1 MRYQAVPRA
10 LLATALLAA
19 VASPTVEAQQPPQRP
34 GQPQGQQPLTQQPA
48 VPPRPW
54 TFTPSLD
61 VAERFDDNIFL
72 TANDRTSD
80 FITEVT
86 PRLALQYQSNLLNIE
101 GSYSIVAQYFAE
113 TTDLNNFGDNQQA
126 ILTLGYR
133 PTSQLTLSLNGY
145 YVKSSETT
153 ILLDRATVPVTVD
166 ILPTSESERTLT
178 EQYTLNAS
186 GSYRFTPRTT
196 GTATYSFA
204 ATDQEDTATSYSN
217 SVGLGVSY
225 QLTSRDVVLL
235 NTTATFFTSS
245 DDDTPD
251 QESYSVTPGWTRTWT
266 PSLTTTL
273 NAGPQITDG
282 DIRPTISAAASYQAT
297 RELSVNV
304 SYSYG
309 TGLVVGETGA
319 QQTSSLA
326 GSLVYQPLQDLR
338 ISVSGEWTNSAPLGG
353 SFDEGDDWFFAADHS
368 TVSSHQMAVDVP
380 QLSVQPL
387 GIDDGRLDPGQSSDD
402 RSDLRLSLVL
412 LIRSQASTSD
422 GSDGSTRRWQPGLSF
437 HIAGSGTSADRSA
450 TAQRVPQPRSGA
462 ETGLQLPRPL

>member
-1 MRYQAVPRA
+1 MRYQAVPRS

-34 GQPQGQQPLTQQPA
+34 GQPPGQPLAQQPA
-48 VPPRPW
+48 APTRPW
-54 TFTPSLD
+54 TLTPSLD

-101 GSYSIVAQYFAE
+101 GSYSIVAQYYAE

-145 YVKSSETT
+145 YVRSSETT

-166 ILPTSESERTLT
+166 IIPTSESERTLT

-186 GSYRFTPRTT
+186 GSYRFDSRTT

-225 QLTSRDVVLL
+225 QLTSRDVALL

-245 DDDTPD
+245 DDEAAD
-251 QESYSVTPGWTRTWT
+251 QESYSVTPGWTRQWT
-266 PSLTTTL
+266 PSLTTSL
-273 NAGPQITDG
+273 NAGPQVTDG
-282 DIRPTISAAASYQAT
+282 EIRPTISVAASYQAT
-297 RELSVNV
+297 RELFVNLR
-304 SYSYG
+304 YSYG
-309 TGLVVGETGA
+309 TGLAVGEVGA

-353 SFDEGDDWFFAADHS
+353 SFDEGDDWYFAAVTARYQVTRWLS
-368 TVSSHQMAVDVP
+368 TY
-380 QLSVQPL
+380 LSYQFSRSESTTGGSIPDNQVMIGVTFGYPL
-387 GIDDGRLDPGQSSDD
+387 
-402 RSDLRLSLVL
+402 
-412 LIRSQASTSD
+412 
-422 GSDGSTRRWQPGLSF
+422 F
-437 HIAGSGTSADRSA
+437 F
-450 TAQRVPQPRSGA
+450 
-462 ETGLQLPRPL
+462 